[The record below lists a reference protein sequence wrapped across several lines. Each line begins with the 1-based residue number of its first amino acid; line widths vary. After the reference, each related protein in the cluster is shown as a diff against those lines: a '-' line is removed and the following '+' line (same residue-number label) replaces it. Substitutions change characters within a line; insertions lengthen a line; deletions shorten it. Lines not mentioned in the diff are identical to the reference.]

1 MLAADGQQLRVRPHE
16 SASNGDAEHEQAQA
30 APPPQQGRAT
40 SRAAAA
46 ASAAGE
52 YGDDFEEELDEP
64 GEAGA
69 AMGAARRGD
78 GRAAELQHEIA
89 ELRIS
94 LHALKSARAMGEA
107 AGAELVAFYEEAG
120 VEGGGRGLLF
130 GLKIDHL
137 LLAICAAR
145 ATAPRR
151 WRGAGGRS

>member
-16 SASNGDAEHEQAQA
+16 SVSNGDAEHEQAQA

-78 GRAAELQHEIA
+78 GRAAELQHA
-89 ELRIS
+89 KVRSALRVLWTAVHS
-94 LHALKSARAMGEA
+94 GDDDGEP
-107 AGAELVAFYEEAG
+107 
-120 VEGGGRGLLF
+120 
-130 GLKIDHL
+130 
-137 LLAICAAR
+137 C
-145 ATAPRR
+145 P
-151 WRGAGGRS
+151 W